1 MKNNIEYFDTSDY
14 APSNRF
20 GMPMK
25 NKKVIGLMKD
35 ECNGEIMTEFVGLR
49 SKMYS
54 VRVEGEDRMKKC
66 KGIKACVVKSSI
78 SFKDYLQCLTEG
90 ITQTRTQSTFR
101 SRRQRVFTEEQTKLA
116 LSPHDKKRFLL
127 PNSTRTLPWGHCKIH
142 PLDYLVAELEC

>member
-20 GMPMK
+20 GMPLK

-35 ECNGEIMTEFVGLR
+35 NGEIMTEFVGLR

-66 KGIKACVVKSSI
+66 KDIKASVVK
-78 SFKDYLQCLTEG
+78 
-90 ITQTRTQSTFR
+90 
-101 SRRQRVFTEEQTKLA
+101 KL
-116 LSPHDKKRFLL
+116 
-127 PNSTRTLPWGHCKIH
+127 
-142 PLDYLVAELEC
+142 Y